1 MTGSPRD
8 LSTRMNSIQSPRQGR
23 ALVENRFHRS
33 AKRIS
38 SCIRSLCSSSLL
50 LFPLVIIILLIYAI
64 GETSRPLAATS
75 SRPFQG
81 GSTRGISHF
90 HSEWR
95 STIDFSALISLALI
109 TRDHANL
116 RRRRRDFLC
125 VTQFAFQRRRER
137 SLFIAHGAR

>member
-81 GSTRGISHF
+81 GSTRGTSHF

-95 STIDFSALISLALI
+95 STIEVFPP
-109 TRDHANL
+109 
-116 RRRRRDFLC
+116 
-125 VTQFAFQRRRER
+125 
-137 SLFIAHGAR
+137 